1 MGSRNLTEIFT
12 FCGLCGIRCSSA
24 KGLRA
29 RTPFHK
35 LGILFT
41 IEAFMSNRPI
51 IDFLRE
57 SRLLRKVLIVGALV
71 AGVYFLGVK
80 MEWWQLTIGG

>member
-1 MGSRNLTEIFT
+1 QACCVSLSLDSVVSFSLTEVI
-12 FCGLCGIRCSSA
+12 
-24 KGLRA
+24 
-29 RTPFHK
+29 
-35 LGILFT
+35 
-41 IEAFMSNRPI
+41 MSNRPI

>member
-1 MGSRNLTEIFT
+1 MQGRQFASL
-12 FCGLCGIRCSSA
+12 
-24 KGLRA
+24 LRFA
-29 RTPFHK
+29 VVRQR
-35 LGILFT
+35 GILFT
-41 IEAFMSNRPI
+41 MEAFMSNRPI
-51 IDFLRE
+51 IDFLKE

>member
-1 MGSRNLTEIFT
+1 MVSFSLTEVI
-12 FCGLCGIRCSSA
+12 
-24 KGLRA
+24 
-29 RTPFHK
+29 
-35 LGILFT
+35 
-41 IEAFMSNRPI
+41 MSNRPI
-51 IDFLRE
+51 IDFLKE

>member
-1 MGSRNLTEIFT
+1 MQGRLLSQARVSFSQTEVI
-12 FCGLCGIRCSSA
+12 
-24 KGLRA
+24 
-29 RTPFHK
+29 
-35 LGILFT
+35 
-41 IEAFMSNRPI
+41 MSNRPI

-80 MEWWQLTIGG
+80 MDWWQLTIGG